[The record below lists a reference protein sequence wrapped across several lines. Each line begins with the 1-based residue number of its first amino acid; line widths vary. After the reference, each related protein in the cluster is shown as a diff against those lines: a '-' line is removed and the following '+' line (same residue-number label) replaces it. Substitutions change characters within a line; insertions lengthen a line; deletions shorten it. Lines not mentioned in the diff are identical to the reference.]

1 MKKIKKY
8 LLAFIVFAFTSCGS
22 DFLDEKPLD
31 FLSTANAFQNVA
43 DFNASVNDLY
53 SLVRYEFY
61 TRNDFTPMEYL
72 YHTDIAIQVANGN
85 SDFPVE
91 FGPNSGLVDYHWKA
105 LYKIAAEANT
115 VISRIPGSSLSDAD
129 KILFEAKGKF
139 FRAFAYRCLAYLYGG
154 VPLITEEIVTEKN
167 DFVRATRSE
176 VYAQVISDLIFCTT
190 NLPAINDLQLKD
202 GEVSNLVAQHLLAEV
217 YLADGQFQKA
227 VDAATVVISDPSM
240 ALVTTRYGKS
250 STLFPSYDVYFD
262 LFQPGNQNRKQ
273 ANNKEALWVI
283 QIEPDII
290 GGSAVST
297 GQGQSYLL
305 ERVHAPLIRD
315 VQFLDPADNKYKSAF
330 EWPVSDLTGGR
341 GVGFL
346 APSNY
351 WITQGYDD
359 PTNDIRNA
367 NHNFVRKF
375 KVTKASSP
383 LYGQEIDFANLP
395 AAAKGTGGV
404 AITSGVYSRAL
415 YPYQSKATTP
425 GQHPASMYVTSP
437 SYPNA
442 LLTNGSPGGTY
453 ADQYL
458 MRLAETYLI
467 RAEAYLGLANT
478 TAAAADINVVR
489 ARSNAAPVAPAN
501 VDIDYILDE
510 RMREFGVEEKRM
522 FTLTRLGKVYD
533 RIVKCNQYY
542 NGANGG
548 KAVAPHN
555 NLWAIPQP
563 QIERNR
569 GAVLKQNPGYP
580 GYTP

>member
-8 LLAFIVFAFTSCGS
+8 LLLLLVIGFTSCGS
-22 DFLDEKPLD
+22 EFLDEKPLD
-31 FLSTANAFQNVA
+31 FLSTANAFNTKQ
-43 DFNASVNDLY
+43 DFDASINDLY
-53 SLVRYEFY
+53 ALVRYEFY

-85 SDFPVE
+85 SNFPTE
-91 FGPNSGLVDYHWKA
+91 FGPNSGLVNFHWLA

-115 VISRIPGSSLSDAD
+115 VISRIPGSSLSDSD

-154 VPLITEEIVTEKN
+154 VPLITEEIVTEKL
-167 DFVRATRSE
+167 DFVRATRAE
-176 VYAQVISDLIFCTT
+176 VYAQVISDLIFCTA
-190 NLPAINDLQLKD
+190 NLPLITAVKD

-217 YLADGQFQKA
+217 YLADGQFQNA
-227 VDAATVVISDPSM
+227 VDAATSVIDDPNTD
-240 ALVTTRYGKS
+240 LTINRYGS
-250 STLFPSYDVYFD
+250 SASKWPSYDVYFD
-262 LFQPGNQNRKQ
+262 LFQPGNQNRIQ

-283 QIEPDII
+283 QIETDVI

-297 GQGQSYLL
+297 QQFGSYLL

-315 VQFLDPADNKYKSAF
+315 LQLETSTPGVYASVF

-375 KVTKASSP
+375 KSTKIGSP
-383 LYGQEIDFANLP
+383 FFGQEIDFGNLP
-395 AAAKGTGGV
+395 AAAKGTGGTV
-404 AITSGVYSRAL
+404 VTSGVQHRTI
-415 YPYQSKATTP
+415 YPYQSKCTTP
-425 GQHPASMYVTSP
+425 GAHPTNLYVTAA
-437 SYPNA
+437 YPNA
-442 LLTNGSPGGTY
+442 LNGGNAGGTY
-453 ADQYL
+453 ADQY
-458 MRLAETYLI
+458 MIRLAETYLI
-467 RAEAYLGLANT
+467 RAEGYLGLSNT
-478 TAAAADINVVR
+478 TLAAADINSVR
-489 ARSNAAPVAPAN
+489 ARSNAAPVLAAN

-522 FTLTRLGKVYD
+522 FTLTRLGQVYD
-533 RIVKCNQYY
+533 RIVKCNPYY

-548 KAVAPHN
+548 TAVQPYN

-569 GAVLKQNPGYP
+569 GAVLTQNPGYP
-580 GYTP
+580 GAN